1 MYSEKLNSSMPMRPQ
16 GEARQATEGAAITSP
31 TPGAGRRGQDEVP
44 EGVHQGELPHTA
56 DCPQSL
62 GRLAI
67 LDTMTARIKPI
78 GMHIISTKTIPSE
91 MSLSYVPPL
100 TSKQLVVSL

>member
-1 MYSEKLNSSMPMRPQ
+1 MPMRPQ

-62 GRLAI
+62 GRLAVLD
-67 LDTMTARIKPI
+67 LDTND
-78 GMHIISTKTIPSE
+78 
-91 MSLSYVPPL
+91 
-100 TSKQLVVSL
+100 SKNKANRHAYHFNKNNPF